1 MLVAPLLI
9 VSNICTFIITRAPL
23 SSPLQGWAN
32 KAAASIRVFSGTAG
46 DDVVKKN
53 QFAMGEINFD
63 FLGFFCVT
71 LPVISFFVLT
81 LDKVVMGQS
90 FLDQVQK
97 LKAIGNAFGMA
108 GALALT
114 FFLVPVARHSILL
127 VAMGWSP
134 LQALRIHIW
143 AGYTSFLCILL
154 HGGIHVIAWAK
165 NDQVNIWEQVIPEA
179 NCWTWKADNSLS
191 RECRT
196 QWYNFTGMISL
207 LFFLVLIVTSLNWFR
222 RRCYNLFYVFHVV
235 CGTGML
241 AAAVMHWRPIIT
253 YIAPSLIYYLAS
265 TMPVVVQAVSSRV
278 RGGVKV
284 VKVVHLANAGGCKE
298 MHIATTTVDN
308 NALERTPSMFV
319 KLCVPS
325 ISLVWHPF
333 TVFKH
338 PRDSST
344 VRLLFRPVGPFTK
357 SLALRWEE
365 EQSTPVIVDGFYQ
378 TGNRCLEALHHDHVT
393 FYCGGVAITPFLS
406 LIPCLLQEIAK
417 KKENRVKVTI
427 RKLVLHWACREEGLA
442 AYVAA
447 TYLQNLKVSAD
458 SIGFAYDI
466 VIYHSNRTEESGP
479 PNPNNNDMGSDPF
492 NNLDTTLLIDVS
504 GHNRAPMPPSRI
516 VDNEVS
522 SSFRQRRTGEI
533 DKNSAQEVHVALAC
547 ADDCIAPAMEPY
559 RFMPARHTR
568 IWQNLPALL
577 AIGGSQWIFFNILFY
592 YYNGYNV
599 QKHDF
604 YDRLWPLILCL
615 FSAIGISTA
624 FEGCAVV
631 MSKTF
636 RSGGGNDGSRET
648 SFPVDFSSADEEL
661 QTTSESLIIH
671 RTGRPTT
678 IDIFGETR
686 SAECPGIFMCGPP
699 AMTKLVRR
707 EAKKENSRFGLT
719 RYAIY
724 EDPFQM

>member
-1 MLVAPLLI
+1 M
-9 VSNICTFIITRAPL
+9 SNICTFIVTTAPL

-32 KAAASIRVFSGTAG
+32 KAVASIRGFSGTAG
-46 DDVVKKN
+46 DGVFKKN
-53 QFAMGEINFD
+53 QFAFGDISFG
-63 FLGFFCVT
+63 FLGFFLVT
-71 LPVISFFVLT
+71 LPVFSFVVLT
-81 LDKVVMGQS
+81 MNKVVMGQP

-108 GALALT
+108 GTLALS

-143 AGYTSFLCILL
+143 AGYTSFLCIVL
-154 HGGIHVIAWAK
+154 HGVIHVVVWAK
-165 NDQVNIWEQVIPEA
+165 NDQASIWDQVITKA
-179 NCWTWKADNSLS
+179 SCWTRKADDSVS

-196 QWYNFTGMISL
+196 QWYNFTGVISFV
-207 LFFLVLIVTSLNWFR
+207 FFSVLIVTSLNWFR
-222 RRCYNLFYVFHVV
+222 RRYYRLFYVFHVL

-253 YIAPSLIYYLAS
+253 FIAPSLIYYLAS
-265 TMPVVVQAVSSRV
+265 TMPVVVQAISSRV

-298 MHIATTTVDN
+298 IHIATTPVAH

-338 PRDSST
+338 PQDSST

-357 SLALRWEE
+357 HLASRWEK

-378 TGNRCLEALHHDHVT
+378 TRNRCLEAFHHDHVT

-406 LIPCLLQEIAK
+406 LLPCLLQAIAK
-417 KKENRVKVTI
+417 KKESRDKMTI
-427 RKLVLHWACREEGLA
+427 RKLVLHWACREEGLS

-458 SIGFAYDI
+458 SAGFAFDI
-466 VIYHSNRTEESGP
+466 VIYHTNRTAESGP
-479 PNPNNNDMGSDPF
+479 PNLSNDGMEKEPF
-492 NNLDTTLLIDVS
+492 SNLDTTFSSDLS
-504 GHNRAPMPPSRI
+504 EHRRAPVPPSAV
-516 VDNEVS
+516 VDKEVS
-522 SSFRQRRTGEI
+522 NSSQQRRTEKI
-533 DKNSAQEVHVALAC
+533 DLDEHSAREAHVALAC
-547 ADDCIAPAMEPY
+547 TEDWVAPAMELY

-568 IWQNLPALL
+568 VWQNFPALF
-577 AIGGSQWIFFNILFY
+577 AIGGSQWIFFNIIFY
-592 YYNGYNV
+592 YYNGYHVRN
-599 QKHDF
+599 HEF
-604 YDRLWPLILCL
+604 YDRLWPLILCV
-615 FSAIGISTA
+615 FSAIGIITA
-624 FEGCAVV
+624 IEGCAMV
-631 MSKTF
+631 MSKLS
-636 RSGGGNDGSRET
+636 RSGEDNDSNLENNF
-648 SFPVDFSSADEEL
+648 SIEISSADEEI
-661 QTTSESLIIH
+661 QTTAESLIIH

-686 SAECPGIFMCGPP
+686 NAECPGIFMCGPP
-699 AMTKLVRR
+699 AMTQMVRR
-707 EAKKENSRFGLT
+707 EARKENSSFGLT